1 MRCRLNSANARDSS
15 NDGLRAVHAAPVTV
29 SMAAFTGALRF
40 VDGSTVETSLWAR
53 KRPAGTMRFN
63 QKLRRPLTMDK
74 LRALHYFVAA
84 AGEGSFSA
92 AARRFDVSV
101 PAVTKLV
108 SALERDLGV
117 KLLDRSTQGL
127 ALTARGAQYLESCA
141 PLLDQL
147 TDVERALAAPGAPR
161 ARSLV
166 VGAPPLLSR
175 ALLVPA
181 LAGWHERHPYVHIDL
196 RTMDFLTVRD
206 AVTRGIDIL
215 VALGWPG
222 SVDLV
227 QRPLAQS
234 RLIICASPAYWRR
247 HGMPGKPSNLA
258 SHACPLVRSAEGTVL
273 DLWRHTRDGVVE
285 EVAVSGWLTCA
296 SRDDVLQ
303 AVLLGQGVGR
313 FADLS
318 VWPFVRD
325 GLLQPVLL
333 DWESSDS
340 PPFSA
345 LIRPESKRDAVVQ
358 DFVGFLLDLLLPVE
372 AKCSQAFGARPSV
385 VRPRWYASRPGRA
398 SKASQ

>member
-1 MRCRLNSANARDSS
+1 
-15 NDGLRAVHAAPVTV
+15 
-29 SMAAFTGALRF
+29 
-40 VDGSTVETSLWAR
+40 
-53 KRPAGTMRFN
+53 
-63 QKLRRPLTMDK
+63 MDK

-84 AGEGSFSA
+84 AEEGSLSA
-92 AARRFDVSV
+92 AARRFSVSV

-108 SALERDLGV
+108 SALERELGV

-127 ALTARGAQYLESCA
+127 ALTSRGAQYLEHCT
-141 PLLDQL
+141 PLLAQL
-147 TDVERALAAPGAPR
+147 ADADRAMTSPGAR
-161 ARSLV
+161 HARTLV

-175 ALLVPA
+175 VLLVPA
-181 LAGWHERHPYVHIDL
+181 LADWHERHPHVPIDL
-196 RTMDFLTVRD
+196 RTLDFLTVKD
-206 AVTRGIDIL
+206 TATRGVDVL

-222 SVDLV
+222 GVDLV

-234 RLIICASPAYWRR
+234 RLVVCASPAYWRR
-247 HGMPGKPSNLA
+247 HGVPTQPSDLVN
-258 SHACPLVRSAEGTVL
+258 HACPLVRSPEGTVL
-273 DLWRHTRDGVVE
+273 DLWRHTRGEVVQ

-325 GLLQPVLL
+325 GLLQPALL

-345 LIRPESKRDAVVQ
+345 LIRPDSRRDAVVQ
-358 DFVGFLLDLLLPVE
+358 EFVAFLSELLRPVE
-372 AKCSQAFGARPSV
+372 ALCGDAFGARPSA

-398 SKASQ
+398 SKTRP

>member
-1 MRCRLNSANARDSS
+1 
-15 NDGLRAVHAAPVTV
+15 
-29 SMAAFTGALRF
+29 
-40 VDGSTVETSLWAR
+40 
-53 KRPAGTMRFN
+53 
-63 QKLRRPLTMDK
+63 MDK

-84 AGEGSFSA
+84 AEEGSFSA

-127 ALTARGAQYLESCA
+127 SLTARGSQYLENCT
-141 PLLDQL
+141 PLLAQL
-147 TDVERALAAPGAPR
+147 ADADRALAMPGARR
-161 ARSLV
+161 ARTLI
-166 VGAPPLLSR
+166 VGAPPLLAR
-175 ALLVPA
+175 ALLVPS
-181 LAGWHERHPYVHIDL
+181 LSEWHDRHPYVHIDL
-196 RTMDFLTVRD
+196 RTVDFLTVKD
-206 AVTRGIDIL
+206 TATRGVDVV

-247 HGMPGKPSNLA
+247 HGMPDRPSDLVN
-258 SHACPLVRSAEGTVL
+258 HVCPLVRTPEGTVL
-273 DLWRHTRDGVVE
+273 DLWRHMRDGVVD
-285 EVAVSGWLTCA
+285 EVAVGGWLTCA

-318 VWPFVRD
+318 VWSFVRD
-325 GLLQPVLL
+325 GLLQPVLV

-358 DFVGFLLDLLLPVE
+358 DFVNFLSELLRPVE
-372 AKCSQAFGARPSV
+372 ALCGEAFGARPSA
-385 VRPRWYASRPGRA
+385 VRPRWYTSRPGRA
-398 SKASQ
+398 SKARG

>member
-1 MRCRLNSANARDSS
+1 
-15 NDGLRAVHAAPVTV
+15 
-29 SMAAFTGALRF
+29 
-40 VDGSTVETSLWAR
+40 
-53 KRPAGTMRFN
+53 
-63 QKLRRPLTMDK
+63 MDK
-74 LRALHYFVAA
+74 LRALHYFAA
-84 AGEGSFSA
+84 AAEEGSFSA

-108 SALERDLGV
+108 SALERELGV
-117 KLLDRSTQGL
+117 KLVDRSTQGL
-127 ALTARGAQYLESCA
+127 ALTSRGAQYLESCT
-141 PLLDQL
+141 PLLAQL
-147 TDVERALAAPGAPR
+147 ADADRALAAPGARR
-161 ARSLV
+161 ARTLV

-175 ALLVPA
+175 ALLVPE
-181 LAGWHERHPYVHIDL
+181 LVTWHERHPYVHIDL
-196 RTMDFLTVRD
+196 RTVDFLTLKD
-206 AVTRGIDIL
+206 TTSRGVDVL

-234 RLIICASPAYWRR
+234 RLIICASPGYWRR
-247 HGMPGKPSNLA
+247 HGVPDRPSELLN
-258 SHACPLVRSAEGTVL
+258 HACPLVRSPEGTVL

-285 EVAVSGWLTCA
+285 EVPVSGWLTCA

-345 LIRPESKRDAVVQ
+345 LIRPDSKRDAVIQ
-358 DFVGFLLDLLLPVE
+358 DFIAFLSEVLRPVE
-372 AKCSQAFGARPSV
+372 AMCGAAFGARPSA
-385 VRPRWYASRPGRA
+385 VRPRWYTSRPGRA
-398 SKASQ
+398 SKAPQ

>member
-1 MRCRLNSANARDSS
+1 
-15 NDGLRAVHAAPVTV
+15 
-29 SMAAFTGALRF
+29 
-40 VDGSTVETSLWAR
+40 
-53 KRPAGTMRFN
+53 
-63 QKLRRPLTMDK
+63 MDK
-74 LRALHYFVAA
+74 LRALQYFVAA
-84 AGEGSFSA
+84 AQEGSFSA

-108 SALERDLGV
+108 SALERELHV

-127 ALTARGAQYLESCA
+127 TLTARGAQYLEGCTPVLA
-141 PLLDQL
+141 QL
-147 TDVERALAAPGAPR
+147 ADAERALAAPGAR
-161 ARSLV
+161 SARSLV

-175 ALLVPA
+175 GLLVPA
-181 LAGWHERHPYVHIDL
+181 LPLWHERQPHVHIEL
-196 RTMDFLTVRD
+196 RTVDFLTVKD
-206 AVTRGIDIL
+206 AATRGVDVL

-227 QRPLAQS
+227 QRPLSQS

-247 HGMPGKPSNLA
+247 HGVPARPSDLVN
-258 SHACPLVRSAEGTVL
+258 HACPLVRSPEGTVL

-285 EVAVSGWLTCA
+285 EVAVGGWLTCA

-318 VWPFVRD
+318 VWTLVRD

-358 DFVGFLLDLLLPVE
+358 EFVAFLSDLLRPVE
-372 AKCSQAFGARPSV
+372 AMCSDAFGARPCA

-398 SKASQ
+398 SKVPQ

>member
-1 MRCRLNSANARDSS
+1 
-15 NDGLRAVHAAPVTV
+15 
-29 SMAAFTGALRF
+29 
-40 VDGSTVETSLWAR
+40 
-53 KRPAGTMRFN
+53 
-63 QKLRRPLTMDK
+63 MDK

-84 AGEGSFSA
+84 AEEGSFSA
-92 AARRFDVSV
+92 AARRFGVSV
-101 PAVTKLV
+101 PAVTKMV
-108 SALERDLGV
+108 TALERELGV

-127 ALTARGAQYLESCA
+127 AITAHGGQYLESCT
-141 PLLDQL
+141 PLLAQL
-147 TDVERALAAPGAPR
+147 ADADRALAAPGARR

-166 VGAPPLLSR
+166 VGAPALLSR
-175 ALLVPA
+175 AMLVPA
-181 LAGWHERHPYVHIDL
+181 FPRWHERHPHVHIDL
-196 RTMDFLTVRD
+196 RTADFLALKDTS
-206 AVTRGIDIL
+206 TRGVDVL

-234 RLIICASPAYWRR
+234 RLIICASPAYWRH
-247 HGMPGKPSNLA
+247 HGMPASPSELVNH
-258 SHACPLVRSAEGTVL
+258 SCPLVRSPEGVVI
-273 DLWRHTRDGVVE
+273 DLWRHSLGGVME

-333 DWESSDS
+333 EWDSNDS

-358 DFVGFLLDLLLPVE
+358 DFVAFLTEVLQPIE
-372 AKCSQAFGARPSV
+372 AMCSQAFGARPSA

-398 SKASQ
+398 SKAPQ

>member
-1 MRCRLNSANARDSS
+1 
-15 NDGLRAVHAAPVTV
+15 
-29 SMAAFTGALRF
+29 
-40 VDGSTVETSLWAR
+40 
-53 KRPAGTMRFN
+53 
-63 QKLRRPLTMDK
+63 MDK
-74 LRALHYFVAA
+74 LRALHYFAA
-84 AGEGSFSA
+84 AAEEGSFSA

-108 SALERDLGV
+108 SALERELGV
-117 KLLDRSTQGL
+117 KLVDRSTQGL
-127 ALTARGAQYLESCA
+127 ALTSRGAQYLESCT
-141 PLLDQL
+141 PLLAQL
-147 TDVERALAAPGAPR
+147 ADADRALAEPGVRR
-161 ARSLV
+161 ARTLV

-181 LAGWHERHPYVHIDL
+181 LATWHERHRYVHIDL
-196 RTMDFLTVRD
+196 RTFDFLTVKD
-206 AVTRGIDIL
+206 TAMRGVDVL

-234 RLIICASPAYWRR
+234 RLIICASPTYWRL
-247 HGMPGKPSNLA
+247 HGLPGRPSELVN
-258 SHACPLVRSAEGTVL
+258 HACPLVRSPEGTVL
-273 DLWRHTRDGVVE
+273 DLWRHTNAGLVE

-313 FADLS
+313 FADLA

-325 GLLQPVLL
+325 GLLQPALL

-358 DFVGFLLDLLLPVE
+358 EFIAFLTDVLRPVE
-372 AKCSQAFGARPSV
+372 AKCSEAFGTRPSAI
-385 VRPRWYASRPGRA
+385 RPRWYTSRPGRA
-398 SKASQ
+398 SKAPL

>member
-1 MRCRLNSANARDSS
+1 
-15 NDGLRAVHAAPVTV
+15 
-29 SMAAFTGALRF
+29 
-40 VDGSTVETSLWAR
+40 
-53 KRPAGTMRFN
+53 
-63 QKLRRPLTMDK
+63 MDK
-74 LRALHYFVAA
+74 LRALHYFLAA
-84 AGEGSFSA
+84 AEEGSFSA

-101 PAVTKLV
+101 PAVTKLI
-108 SALERDLGV
+108 SSLERDLGV

-127 ALTARGAQYLESCA
+127 ALTARGAQYLETCS
-141 PLLDQL
+141 PLIAQL
-147 TDVERALAAPGAPR
+147 NDADRALAEPGARR
-161 ARSLV
+161 ARTLV

-181 LAGWHERHPYVHIDL
+181 LAGWHERHPHVHIDL
-196 RTMDFLTVRD
+196 RTVDFLTVKET
-206 AVTRGIDIL
+206 AARGVDVL

-247 HGMPGKPSNLA
+247 HGVPARPAELVN
-258 SHACPLVRSAEGTVL
+258 HACLLVRSPEGTVL
-273 DLWRHTRDGVVE
+273 DLWRHTRDGVLE

-303 AVLLGQGVGR
+303 AVLLGHGVGR

-325 GLLQPVLL
+325 GLLQAVLI

-358 DFVGFLLDLLLPVE
+358 EFVGFLSDLLRPVE
-372 AKCSQAFGARPSV
+372 AMCSQAFGARPSA
-385 VRPRWYASRPGRA
+385 VRPKWYASRAGRA
-398 SKASQ
+398 SKVTQ

>member
-1 MRCRLNSANARDSS
+1 
-15 NDGLRAVHAAPVTV
+15 
-29 SMAAFTGALRF
+29 
-40 VDGSTVETSLWAR
+40 
-53 KRPAGTMRFN
+53 
-63 QKLRRPLTMDK
+63 MDK

-84 AGEGSFSA
+84 AEEGSFSA

-108 SALERDLGV
+108 SSLERELGA
-117 KLLDRSTQGL
+117 KLLERSTQGL
-127 ALTARGAQYLESCA
+127 ALTPRGAQYLENCS
-141 PLLDQL
+141 PLLAQL
-147 TDVERALAAPGAPR
+147 ADADRALAAPD
-161 ARSLV
+161 ARRVRTLV

-175 ALLVPA
+175 AVLVPA
-181 LAGWHERHPYVHIDL
+181 LADWHAGQAHVNIEL
-196 RTMDFLTVRD
+196 RTMDFLAVRD
-206 AVTRGIDIL
+206 AVVRGVDVL

-247 HGMPGKPSNLA
+247 HGVPARPSELA
-258 SHACPLVRSAEGTVL
+258 SHACLLVRSPEGTVL
-273 DLWRHTRDGVVE
+273 DLWRCAREGVVE

-325 GLLQPVLL
+325 GLLQPALVE
-333 DWESSDS
+333 WESSDS

-345 LIRPESKRDAVVQ
+345 LIRPESKRDTVVQ
-358 DFVGFLLDLLLPVE
+358 DFVRFLSDLLGRVE
-372 AKCSQAFGARPSV
+372 AQCSEAFGARPSA
-385 VRPRWYASRPGRA
+385 VRPRWYTSRPGRA
-398 SKASQ
+398 SRTVR

>member
-1 MRCRLNSANARDSS
+1 
-15 NDGLRAVHAAPVTV
+15 
-29 SMAAFTGALRF
+29 
-40 VDGSTVETSLWAR
+40 
-53 KRPAGTMRFN
+53 
-63 QKLRRPLTMDK
+63 MDK
-74 LRALHYFVAA
+74 LRALQYFVAA
-84 AGEGSFSA
+84 AEEGSFSA

-101 PAVTKLV
+101 PAVAKLV
-108 SALERDLGV
+108 SSLERDLGV

-127 ALTARGAQYLESCA
+127 ALTVRGAQYLESCA
-141 PLLDQL
+141 PLIAQL
-147 TDVERALAAPGAPR
+147 ADADRALAAPGTR
-161 ARSLV
+161 RMRTLV
-166 VGAPPLLSR
+166 VGAPPLFSR

-181 LAGWHERHPYVHIDL
+181 LSTWHERHSHVHIEL
-196 RTMDFLTVRD
+196 RTMDFLTVKD
-206 AVTRGIDIL
+206 AAVRGVDVV

-247 HGMPGKPSNLA
+247 HGEPVRPSELA
-258 SHACPLVRSAEGTVL
+258 NHACPLVRTPEGTVL
-273 DLWRHTRDGVVE
+273 DLWRCTREGVVE
-285 EVAVSGWLTCA
+285 EVAVGGWLTCA
-296 SRDDVLQ
+296 SRDDALQ

-325 GLLQPVLL
+325 GLLQPVLV

-345 LIRPESKRDAVVQ
+345 LIHPESKRDTVVQ
-358 DFVGFLLDLLLPVE
+358 DFVRFLADLLRPIE
-372 AKCSQAFGARPSV
+372 AQCSEAFGARPSA

-398 SKASQ
+398 SKSRR

>member
-1 MRCRLNSANARDSS
+1 MN
-15 NDGLRAVHAAPVTV
+15 
-29 SMAAFTGALRF
+29 
-40 VDGSTVETSLWAR
+40 
-53 KRPAGTMRFN
+53 
-63 QKLRRPLTMDK
+63 K
-74 LRALHYFVAA
+74 LRALQYFVAA
-84 AGEGSFSA
+84 AEEGSLSA

-108 SALERDLGV
+108 SALERELGV

-127 ALTARGAQYLESCA
+127 ALTSRGAQYLEHCA
-141 PLLDQL
+141 PLLAQL
-147 TDVERALAAPGAPR
+147 ADAERAITVAGTRR
-161 ARSLV
+161 ARTLV

-181 LAGWHERHPYVHIDL
+181 LSDWHERHAHVHIDL
-196 RTMDFLTVRD
+196 RTLDFLALKD
-206 AVTRGIDIL
+206 AATRGVDVL
-215 VALGWPG
+215 VALGWPS

-234 RLIICASPAYWRR
+234 RLIVCASPAYWRR
-247 HGMPGKPSNLA
+247 HGLPAQPSELVN
-258 SHACPLVRSAEGTVL
+258 HACPLVRSPEGTVL
-273 DLWRHTRDGVVE
+273 DLWRYTRKATVQ

-325 GLLQPVLL
+325 GLLQPALL

-358 DFVGFLLDLLLPVE
+358 DFVGFLQELLRPIE
-372 AKCSQAFGARPSV
+372 ALCGDAFGARPTA

-398 SKASQ
+398 SKTRA

>member
-1 MRCRLNSANARDSS
+1 MRLNR
-15 NDGLRAVHAAPVTV
+15 R
-29 SMAAFTGALRF
+29 
-40 VDGSTVETSLWAR
+40 
-53 KRPAGTMRFN
+53 
-63 QKLRRPLTMDK
+63 LRRPPGATTMDK

-84 AGEGSFSA
+84 AEEGSFSA

-101 PAVTKLV
+101 PAVTKMV
-108 SALERDLGV
+108 SALERELGV

-127 ALTARGAQYLESCA
+127 ALTARGAQYLESCT
-141 PLLDQL
+141 PLLAQL
-147 TDVERALAAPGAPR
+147 ADADRALAAPGARR

-175 ALLVPA
+175 AMLVPA
-181 LAGWHERHPYVHIDL
+181 LPRWHERHPHVHVDL
-196 RTMDFLTVRD
+196 RTADFLALKD
-206 AVTRGIDIL
+206 NATRGVDVL

-234 RLIICASPAYWRR
+234 RLIIGASPAYWRH
-247 HGMPGKPSNLA
+247 HGIPARPSELVNHSCA
-258 SHACPLVRSAEGTVL
+258 LVRSPEGVVI
-273 DLWRHTRDGVVE
+273 DLWRHSLDGLVE
-285 EVAVSGWLTCA
+285 EVAVTGWLTCA

-333 DWESSDS
+333 DWDSNDS

-358 DFVGFLLDLLLPVE
+358 DFVAFLSDVLQPIE
-372 AKCSQAFGARPSV
+372 AMCRQAFGARPSA
-385 VRPRWYASRPGRA
+385 VRPRWYANRPGRA
-398 SKASQ
+398 SKAPQ

>member
-1 MRCRLNSANARDSS
+1 
-15 NDGLRAVHAAPVTV
+15 
-29 SMAAFTGALRF
+29 
-40 VDGSTVETSLWAR
+40 
-53 KRPAGTMRFN
+53 
-63 QKLRRPLTMDK
+63 MDK

-84 AGEGSFSA
+84 AEGGSLSA

-127 ALTARGAQYLESCA
+127 TLTARGAQYLEHCA
-141 PLLDQL
+141 PLLAQL
-147 TDVERALAAPGAPR
+147 ADADRTMAAPGARR
-161 ARSLV
+161 ARTLV

-181 LAGWHERHPYVHIDL
+181 LADWHERHPHVHIDL
-196 RTMDFLTVRD
+196 RTLDFLTVKD
-206 AVTRGIDIL
+206 AAARGVDVL

-234 RLIICASPAYWRR
+234 RLIVCASPAFWRR
-247 HGMPGKPSNLA
+247 HGVPAQPSELVN
-258 SHACPLVRSAEGTVL
+258 HACPLVRSPEGTVL
-273 DLWRHTRDGVVE
+273 DLWRHTRGDVVQ
-285 EVAVSGWLTCA
+285 EVAVGGWLTCA

-325 GLLQPVLL
+325 GLLQPALL
-333 DWESSDS
+333 EWESSDS

-345 LIRPESKRDAVVQ
+345 LIRPESRRDAVVQ
-358 DFVGFLLDLLLPVE
+358 DFVGFLSGLLRPVE
-372 AKCSQAFGARPSV
+372 ALCRDAFGARPSA

-398 SKASQ
+398 SKTRA

>member
-1 MRCRLNSANARDSS
+1 
-15 NDGLRAVHAAPVTV
+15 
-29 SMAAFTGALRF
+29 
-40 VDGSTVETSLWAR
+40 
-53 KRPAGTMRFN
+53 
-63 QKLRRPLTMDK
+63 MDK
-74 LRALHYFVAA
+74 LRASLYFVAA
-84 AGEGSFSA
+84 AEDGSFSA
-92 AARRFDVSV
+92 AARRLDVSV

-108 SALERDLGV
+108 SALERELGV

-127 ALTARGAQYLESCA
+127 TLTARGEQYMESCK
-141 PLLDQL
+141 PLMTQLDEA
-147 TDVERALAAPGAPR
+147 DRALAAPGER
-161 ARSLV
+161 AARTLV

-175 ALLVPA
+175 SMLVPA
-181 LAGWHERHPYVHIDL
+181 LAEWHDRHPNVHIEL
-196 RTMDFLTVRD
+196 RTVDFLTVKD
-206 AVTRGIDIL
+206 TATRGIDVL

-247 HGMPGKPSNLA
+247 HRMPVRPSDLTN
-258 SHACPLVRSAEGTVL
+258 HVCPLVRSPEGTVL
-273 DLWRHTRDGVVE
+273 DLWRHSRDGVVE

-318 VWPFVRD
+318 VWPLVRD

-333 DWESSDS
+333 DWDSSDS

-358 DFVGFLLDLLLPVE
+358 DLVGFLSDLLRPIE
-372 AKCSQAFGARPSV
+372 KMCSDAFGARPSAI
-385 VRPRWYASRPGRA
+385 RPRWYASRPGRA
-398 SKASQ
+398 SRVPP

>member
-1 MRCRLNSANARDSS
+1 
-15 NDGLRAVHAAPVTV
+15 
-29 SMAAFTGALRF
+29 
-40 VDGSTVETSLWAR
+40 
-53 KRPAGTMRFN
+53 
-63 QKLRRPLTMDK
+63 MDK

-84 AGEGSFSA
+84 AEEGSFSA

-127 ALTARGAQYLESCA
+127 SLTARGAQYLESCT
-141 PLLDQL
+141 PLLSQL
-147 TDVERALAAPGAPR
+147 ADADRALAVPGARR
-161 ARSLV
+161 ARTLV

-175 ALLVPA
+175 ALLVPS
-181 LAGWHERHPYVHIDL
+181 LGEWHQRHPYVHVEL
-196 RTMDFLTVRD
+196 RTVDFLTVKD
-206 AVTRGIDIL
+206 TATRGVDVLI
-215 VALGWPG
+215 ALGWPG
-222 SVDLV
+222 SVDFV

-247 HGMPGKPSNLA
+247 HGIPGRPAELA
-258 SHACPLVRSAEGTVL
+258 NHVCPLVRTPEGTVL
-273 DLWRHTRDGVVE
+273 DLWRHTRDGVVD
-285 EVAVSGWLTCA
+285 EVVVGGWLTCA

-318 VWPFVRD
+318 VWSFVRD
-325 GLLQPVLL
+325 GLLQPVLV

-358 DFVGFLLDLLLPVE
+358 DFVNFLSDLLRPVE
-372 AKCSQAFGARPSV
+372 VMCSEAFGSRPSA

-398 SKASQ
+398 SKAHR

>member
-1 MRCRLNSANARDSS
+1 
-15 NDGLRAVHAAPVTV
+15 
-29 SMAAFTGALRF
+29 
-40 VDGSTVETSLWAR
+40 
-53 KRPAGTMRFN
+53 
-63 QKLRRPLTMDK
+63 MDK
-74 LRALHYFVAA
+74 LRALRYFVAA
-84 AGEGSFSA
+84 AEEGSLSA

-108 SALERDLGV
+108 SSLERDLGV

-127 ALTARGAQYLESCA
+127 SLTPRGAQYLESCT
-141 PLLDQL
+141 PLLAQL
-147 TDVERALAAPGAPR
+147 ADADRALAAPGVRR
-161 ARSLV
+161 ARTLV

-181 LAGWHERHPYVHIDL
+181 LGEWHERQPYVHIDL
-196 RTMDFLTVRD
+196 RTVDFLTVKD
-206 AVTRGIDIL
+206 AATRGVDVL

-234 RLIICASPAYWRR
+234 RLIICSSPAYWRR
-247 HGMPGKPSNLA
+247 HGMPDRPAELA
-258 SHACPLVRSAEGTVL
+258 SHVCPLVRTPEGTVL

-285 EVAVSGWLTCA
+285 EVAVGGWLTCV

-318 VWPFVRD
+318 VWSFVRD
-325 GLLQPVLL
+325 GLLQPVLA

-358 DFVGFLLDLLLPVE
+358 DFVNFLSDLLRPVE
-372 AKCSQAFGARPSV
+372 VMCSEAFGSRPSA

-398 SKASQ
+398 SKAHR

>member
-1 MRCRLNSANARDSS
+1 
-15 NDGLRAVHAAPVTV
+15 
-29 SMAAFTGALRF
+29 
-40 VDGSTVETSLWAR
+40 
-53 KRPAGTMRFN
+53 
-63 QKLRRPLTMDK
+63 MDK

-84 AGEGSFSA
+84 AEEGSFSA

-108 SALERDLGV
+108 SALERELGV

-127 ALTARGAQYLESCA
+127 ALTARGAQYLESCT
-141 PLLDQL
+141 PLLAQL
-147 TDVERALAAPGAPR
+147 VDADRALAAPGAR
-161 ARSLV
+161 RVRTLV

-181 LAGWHERHPYVHIDL
+181 LSDWHERHPHVHIDL
-196 RTMDFLTVRD
+196 RTLDFLTLRD
-206 AVTRGIDIL
+206 TATRGFDVL

-222 SVDLV
+222 NVDLV

-247 HGMPGKPSNLA
+247 HGMPNRPSDLV
-258 SHACPLVRSAEGTVL
+258 SHACPLVRSPEGTVL
-273 DLWRHTRDGVVE
+273 DLWRYTCEGMVD

-296 SRDDVLQ
+296 SRDNVLQ

-313 FADLS
+313 FADLT

-358 DFVGFLLDLLLPVE
+358 DFVGFLSDLLLPVE
-372 AKCSQAFGARPSV
+372 ATCSAAFGARPSA

-398 SKASQ
+398 SKAAH

>member
-1 MRCRLNSANARDSS
+1 
-15 NDGLRAVHAAPVTV
+15 
-29 SMAAFTGALRF
+29 
-40 VDGSTVETSLWAR
+40 
-53 KRPAGTMRFN
+53 
-63 QKLRRPLTMDK
+63 MDK

-84 AGEGSFSA
+84 VEEGSFSA

-108 SALERDLGV
+108 SSLERELGV

-127 ALTARGAQYLESCA
+127 ALTARGAQYLEICT
-141 PLLDQL
+141 PLLAQL
-147 TDVERALAAPGAPR
+147 ADAERALAAPGARR
-161 ARSLV
+161 ARTLV

-181 LAGWHERHPYVHIDL
+181 LAGWHERHPHVHIDL
-196 RTMDFLTVRD
+196 RTVDFLTVTD
-206 AVTRGIDIL
+206 TATRGVDVL

-234 RLIICASPAYWRR
+234 RLIVCASPAYWRR
-247 HGMPGKPSNLA
+247 HGIPARPAELA
-258 SHACPLVRSAEGTVL
+258 NHACPLVRSPEGTVL
-273 DLWRHTRDGVVE
+273 DLWRHMRDGVVE
-285 EVAVSGWLTCA
+285 EVAVTGWLTCA

-325 GLLQPVLL
+325 GLLQPVLV

-358 DFVGFLLDLLLPVE
+358 DFVGFLTDLLAPIE
-372 AKCSQAFGARPSV
+372 ARCGEAFGARPSA

-398 SKASQ
+398 SKSRRG

>member
-1 MRCRLNSANARDSS
+1 
-15 NDGLRAVHAAPVTV
+15 
-29 SMAAFTGALRF
+29 
-40 VDGSTVETSLWAR
+40 
-53 KRPAGTMRFN
+53 
-63 QKLRRPLTMDK
+63 MDK

-84 AGEGSFSA
+84 AEEGSFSA

-141 PLLDQL
+141 PVLAQL
-147 TDVERALAAPGAPR
+147 ADADRALAGPRARR

-166 VGAPPLLSR
+166 VAAPPLLSR

-181 LAGWHERHPYVHIDL
+181 LPQWHERHPYVHIDL
-196 RTMDFLTVRD
+196 RTADFLTVKDTD
-206 AVTRGIDIL
+206 ARGVDVL

-234 RLIICASPAYWRR
+234 RLVICASPAYWRH
-247 HGMPGKPSNLA
+247 HGVPARPAELVN
-258 SHACPLVRSAEGTVL
+258 HACPLVRSPEGTVL
-273 DLWRHTRDGVVE
+273 DLWRHTRDGLTE

-345 LIRPESKRDAVVQ
+345 LVRPEARRDAVVQ
-358 DFVGFLLDLLLPVE
+358 DFVAFLADVLRPVE
-372 AKCSQAFGARPSV
+372 AMCSEAFGTRPSV
-385 VRPRWYASRPGRA
+385 VRPRWYASRQGRA
-398 SKASQ
+398 SKAPR

>member
-1 MRCRLNSANARDSS
+1 
-15 NDGLRAVHAAPVTV
+15 
-29 SMAAFTGALRF
+29 
-40 VDGSTVETSLWAR
+40 
-53 KRPAGTMRFN
+53 
-63 QKLRRPLTMDK
+63 MDK

-84 AGEGSFSA
+84 AEEGSFSA

-108 SALERDLGV
+108 SALERELGV

-127 ALTARGAQYLESCA
+127 SLTARGAQYLENCT
-141 PLLDQL
+141 PLLAQL
-147 TDVERALAAPGAPR
+147 SDADRALAAPGARR
-161 ARSLV
+161 ARTLV

-181 LAGWHERHPYVHIDL
+181 LGEWHERHPHVHIDL
-196 RTMDFLTVRD
+196 RTVDFLTVKD
-206 AVTRGIDIL
+206 TATRGVDVL

-247 HGMPGKPSNLA
+247 HGMPGRPAELVN
-258 SHACPLVRSAEGTVL
+258 HICPLVRTPEGTVL
-273 DLWRHTRDGVVE
+273 DLWRHTRDGVVD
-285 EVAVSGWLTCA
+285 EVAVGGWLTCA

-318 VWPFVRD
+318 VWSFVRD
-325 GLLQPVLL
+325 GLLQPVLV

-358 DFVGFLLDLLLPVE
+358 DFVNFLTDLLRPVE
-372 AKCSQAFGARPSV
+372 AMCSEAFGSRPSA

-398 SKASQ
+398 SKAHR

>member
-1 MRCRLNSANARDSS
+1 
-15 NDGLRAVHAAPVTV
+15 
-29 SMAAFTGALRF
+29 
-40 VDGSTVETSLWAR
+40 
-53 KRPAGTMRFN
+53 
-63 QKLRRPLTMDK
+63 MDK

-84 AGEGSFSA
+84 AEEGSFSA

-108 SALERDLGV
+108 SALERELGV

-127 ALTARGAQYLESCA
+127 ALTARGAQYLECCT
-141 PLLDQL
+141 PLLAQL
-147 TDVERALAAPGAPR
+147 ADADRALATPGARR

-175 ALLVPA
+175 GLLVPA
-181 LAGWHERHPYVHIDL
+181 LSDWHERHPHVHIDL
-196 RTMDFLTVRD
+196 RTMDFLNLKDT
-206 AVTRGIDIL
+206 VTRGVDVL

-247 HGMPGKPSNLA
+247 HGIPARPSDLTG
-258 SHACPLVRSAEGTVL
+258 HACTLVRSPEGTVL
-273 DLWRHTRDGVVE
+273 DLWRHTREDVVD
-285 EVAVSGWLTCA
+285 EVAVGGWLTCA
-296 SRDDVLQ
+296 SRDDALQ

-345 LIRPESKRDAVVQ
+345 LIRPEAKRDAVVQ
-358 DFVGFLLDLLLPVE
+358 DFVGFLYDLLRPVE
-372 AKCSQAFGARPSV
+372 VTCSEAFGARPSV

-398 SKASQ
+398 SKSAQ

>member
-1 MRCRLNSANARDSS
+1 
-15 NDGLRAVHAAPVTV
+15 
-29 SMAAFTGALRF
+29 
-40 VDGSTVETSLWAR
+40 
-53 KRPAGTMRFN
+53 
-63 QKLRRPLTMDK
+63 MDK

-84 AGEGSFSA
+84 AEEGSFSA

-108 SALERDLGV
+108 TALERNLGV
-117 KLLDRSTQGL
+117 KLVDRSTQGL
-127 ALTARGAQYLESCA
+127 ALTARGTQYLEICT
-141 PLLDQL
+141 PLLAQL
-147 TDVERALAAPGAPR
+147 DDADRALAAPGAHR

-166 VGAPPLLSR
+166 VGAPLLLSR

-181 LAGWHERHPYVHIDL
+181 LSGWHERHPYVHIDL
-196 RTMDFLTVRD
+196 RTVDFLTVKD
-206 AVTRGIDIL
+206 SATRGIDIL

-234 RLIICASPAYWRR
+234 RLFICASPAYWRH
-247 HGMPGKPSNLA
+247 HGTPVKPSELA
-258 SHACPLVRSAEGTVL
+258 RHACPLVRSPEGTVL
-273 DLWRHTRDGVVE
+273 DLWRDSRDGVVE

-296 SRDDVLQ
+296 SRDDALQ

-333 DWESSDS
+333 D
-340 PPFSA
+340 
-345 LIRPESKRDAVVQ
+345 
-358 DFVGFLLDLLLPVE
+358 
-372 AKCSQAFGARPSV
+372 
-385 VRPRWYASRPGRA
+385 
-398 SKASQ
+398 

>member
-1 MRCRLNSANARDSS
+1 
-15 NDGLRAVHAAPVTV
+15 
-29 SMAAFTGALRF
+29 
-40 VDGSTVETSLWAR
+40 
-53 KRPAGTMRFN
+53 
-63 QKLRRPLTMDK
+63 MDK
-74 LRALHYFVAA
+74 LRALHYFVTAA
-84 AGEGSFSA
+84 EEGSFSA

-108 SALERDLGV
+108 SSLERDLGV

-127 ALTARGAQYLESCA
+127 ALTARGAQYLESCT
-141 PLLDQL
+141 PLLAQL
-147 TDVERALAAPGAPR
+147 ADADRALAAPGARR
-161 ARSLV
+161 ARTLV

-175 ALLVPA
+175 SLLVPA
-181 LAGWHERHPYVHIDL
+181 LTDWHERHAHVHIDL
-196 RTMDFLTVRD
+196 RTVDFLTVKD
-206 AVTRGIDIL
+206 AATRGVDVL

-234 RLIICASPAYWRR
+234 RLIICASPTYWRR
-247 HGMPGKPSNLA
+247 HGVPERPAELVN
-258 SHACPLVRSAEGTVL
+258 HACPLVRSPEGTVL

-296 SRDDVLQ
+296 SRDDALQ

-325 GLLQPVLL
+325 GLLQPVLV

-358 DFVGFLLDLLLPVE
+358 DFVGFLSELLQPVE
-372 AKCSQAFGARPSV
+372 ASCSDAFGPRPSS

-398 SKASQ
+398 SNMRR